1 MTGYFLVDWAISSL
15 SVFNTILLVWL
26 GLTVILN
33 SDKQRAGIWIASLGL
48 LTGGAF
54 FCLHTY
60 ISAHILDPLSKEVN
74 NLWYLSWAMLVCL
87 PFAWYQLILWYSGFW
102 NKESVLRKRQKYFFI
117 ISFFM
122 FIVSLRLILF
132 KDTLPSLIEFTQ
144 ISSSRIT
151 FSQIPDLIY
160 FYPIFILFCISLS
173 IDALRFSTFSQRIM
187 GEIAKK
193 KAKPWLIASSVM
205 LFIVSIFVSVFMIYS
220 VFYSPIPYDENSIL
234 TNISQFRKRYN
245 EILFFTGI
253 FDILISSLISIAV
266 LLLGQAI
273 ISYEIFTGKT
283 LPGRR
288 LFRNWLYLI
297 FIASC
302 YSIVVGAGLH
312 STISSTFY
320 IILTMLLMVFFYSMS
335 DRRFFLERE
344 MYIRNLRPFLSGS
357 KLYENLFPEHEEQ
370 DIKTPF
376 YFLCE
381 KLLEAEKAILLP
393 YSNSKTFFR
402 SIYYPE
408 TEFTYEINLETYQ
421 DEFNKICF
429 HINPNEYYGCILA
442 IPLHGTNGLIG
453 FLLLGNKK
461 EGGFYTQE
469 EVELAGIAGE
479 RFITI
484 KTNHEMSLM
493 LAEMQRKKLTEAK
506 LYDQKNRRVLHDD
519 ILPLIHSSMI
529 EISDSNEEAVKMLSD
544 AHKKISSLLKEMSF
558 SINSDLEKNGL
569 ASALKNV
576 VKREFDDIFNSTEID
591 IPVYIEEQLK
601 QIPYH
606 ISEVIFYAS
615 REAIRNASKYAFT
628 EEKKADLKVYLD
640 KNKLVIEDN
649 GKGISTQ
656 NISKGAGEGLKIH
669 STMLAVIGGSLSIDS
684 KENSFTKVSI
694 SIPESYLQKE

>member
-1 MTGYFLVDWAISSL
+1 MTGYFLIDWAISSL

-33 SDKQRAGIWIASLGL
+33 SDQKRAGIWIASLGL

-60 ISAHILDPLSKEVN
+60 ISAHILDPFSKEIN

-102 NKESVLRKRQKYFFI
+102 NKDSILKKRQKYFFVFN
-117 ISFFM
+117 SLM
-122 FIVSLRLILF
+122 FLVNLRLILF

-144 ISSSRIT
+144 LSTKNMS
-151 FSQIPDLIY
+151 FHHLPELIY
-160 FYPIFILFCISLS
+160 MYPSFILLSMVLS
-173 IDALRFSTFSQRIM
+173 IDSLRFSNFSQRIM
-187 GEIAKK
+187 GDIAKK
-193 KAKPWLIASSVM
+193 KAKPWLIASSIM
-205 LFIVSIFVSVFMIYS
+205 LFIVSVFVSTFMIYS
-220 VFYSPIPYDENSIL
+220 VFYSPMPYDDSNIL
-234 TNISQFRKRYN
+234 TNLSEFKKRYN
-245 EILFFTGI
+245 EILFLTGI
-253 FDILISSLISIAV
+253 FDILISLIISISV

-288 LFRNWLYLI
+288 LFRNWIYLI

-376 YFLCE
+376 FFLCE
-381 KLLEAEKAILLP
+381 KLLEADKAILLP
-393 YSNSKTFFR
+393 YGNSKTFFR
-402 SIYYPE
+402 SIYYPDSE
-408 TEFTYEINLETYQ
+408 GFLDFNLDKYQ
-421 DEFNKICF
+421 DEFDKICF
-429 HINPNEYYGCILA
+429 HINPIEYSGCILA

-469 EVELAGIAGE
+469 EVELAGMAGE

-493 LAEMQRKKLTEAK
+493 LAEMQRRKLTEAK

-529 EISDSNEEAVKMLSD
+529 EISNTNEEAVKMLSD

-569 ASALKNV
+569 ISALRNV
-576 VKREFDDIFNSTEID
+576 LKREFEDIFNNISVDID
-591 IPVYIEEQLK
+591 TDLENKVK
-601 QIPYH
+601 KIPYH
-606 ISEVIFYAS
+606 ISEVIFYAV

-628 EEKKADLKVYLD
+628 EDKKADLKIYFD
-640 KNKLVIEDN
+640 KNKLIIEDN

-684 KENSFTKVSI
+684 KENHFTRVSI
-694 SIPESYLQKE
+694 SIPENYLLDE